1 MTWGYAQ
8 PAPFHKHVIPLDR
21 GATSLAN
28 EATLSST
35 VVVLVKW
42 SLLGSRQNP
51 GPGQNRPI
59 CRDPGPGQ
67 NREIYRDSDRDFN
80 IKFLENSI
88 NFLDFFNNFFKIFVF
103 IRLK

>member
-1 MTWGYAQ
+1 MTAIGR
-8 PAPFHKHVIPLDR
+8 DR
-21 GATSLAN
+21 P
-28 EATLSST
+28 
-35 VVVLVKW
+35 
-42 SLLGSRQNP
+42 GSRQNP

-88 NFLDFFNNFFKIFVF
+88 NFLEFFNNFFKIFVF